1 MAHANEELARSE
13 VDAAQRGDVE
23 GMLDHYAD
31 NVVFHYPGRNMLSGT
46 HRGKDALRRWL
57 ATFGEMLGEDGSLTR
72 TLHDVVAGDD
82 HAVQLISV
90 EAQRTDGRTARWNA
104 AFVLHVSE
112 GKISEIWGHIDD
124 PYAVDGLLA

>member
-1 MAHANEELARSE
+1 MAHANEELARRE

-23 GMLDHYAD
+23 GMLALYAD
-31 NVVFHYPGRNMLSGT
+31 DVVFHYPGRNVLSGT
-46 HRGKDALRRWL
+46 HHGKDALRRWL
-57 ATFGEMLGEDGSLTR
+57 ASFGELLGEGGSLTR

-90 EAQRTDGRTARWNA
+90 EASRSDGRTARWNV
-104 AFVLHVSE
+104 AFVLHVAD
-112 GKISEIWGHIDD
+112 GAITEIWGHIDD